1 MDVDAQFFGNEEE
14 DEDDL
19 MSRTSIYLTTMP
31 IQQPLT
37 MPIQQPL
44 TMPIRQPLTLPLTM
58 NADPVLQ
65 PLEEVGALVIK
76 QPPEQWYQRG
86 TGQEF
91 SMEAW
96 RPFSEYTLEL
106 VYAPGAGG
114 TDYELVS
121 KTRKVGNGLV
131 HNPNNDIRDS
141 ETHLTVRPKIDIC
154 TRKGERLFVLQIT
167 LSTGYVIRSRPF
179 GVKNRQPKPNTFK
192 SDAKRILQQLEWCP
206 LNRTCHLCNQS
217 HLQGHTTACEL
228 RMLLAIPAGVIP

>member
-1 MDVDAQFFGNEEE
+1 MDIDSQFFGNEEE
-14 DEDDL
+14 DDDD
-19 MSRTSIYLTTMP
+19 MMARRMVYFNPIP
-31 IQQPLT
+31 IQEPL
-37 MPIQQPL
+37 I
-44 TMPIRQPLTLPLTM
+44 M
-58 NADPVLQ
+58 NMEPVVP

-91 SMEAW
+91 SIEAW

-106 VYAPGAGG
+106 MFAPDAGG

-154 TRKGERLFVLQIT
+154 TRKGERLFVLQLT

-192 SDAKRILQQLEWCP
+192 SDAKRILQQLQWCS
-206 LNRTCHLCNQS
+206 LNSTCHVCNQTFK
-217 HLQGHTTACEL
+217 QGHTTTCEL
-228 RMLLAIPAGVIP
+228 RMLLSIPAGCTP